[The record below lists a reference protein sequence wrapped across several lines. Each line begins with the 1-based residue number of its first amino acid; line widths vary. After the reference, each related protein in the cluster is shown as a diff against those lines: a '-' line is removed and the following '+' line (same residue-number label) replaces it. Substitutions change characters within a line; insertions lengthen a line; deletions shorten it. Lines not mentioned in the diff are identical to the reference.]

1 MGEKYLL
8 IHIPVIHKGYVDFLT
23 ANANRISG
31 VYILAEDLLEQL
43 GESKPDIASLRP
55 GTVKN
60 LLTSMGFQDV
70 SMLSKQNIEE
80 VKGKELIL
88 IQDEISRNLYEQYFK
103 GQAIEWGSVF
113 LRWDQDSVHAE
124 TSIDN
129 ISVSKDPFDEEMIQ
143 EAYREAKKSSD
154 WWRHVGGV
162 LVKDKK
168 IIVRAYNQGVP
179 DDHAPYQVGA
189 VRDLFKAGEKPEFA
203 NYIHAEQKI
212 IAEAAKSG
220 VSTDKASLYLT
231 HFPCPVCAKL
241 LAQSGIKNLYFS
253 EGSSVLDGK
262 QILESSDVYIRRVLV
277 ENLQEN

>member
-1 MGEKYLL
+1 MGKKYLL

-23 ANANRISG
+23 ANADRISG
-31 VYILAEDLLEQL
+31 IYILADDLLEEL
-43 GESKPDIASLRP
+43 TESKPDIASLGS

-60 LLTSMGFQDV
+60 LLTGMGFQ
-70 SMLSKQNIEE
+70 SISILSRQNIEE
-80 VKGKELIL
+80 IKDKELIL

-103 GQAIEWGSVF
+103 GQNVEWSSVF

-124 TSIDN
+124 TLVDDV
-129 ISVSKDPFDEEMIQ
+129 SVSKDPFDEEMIR
-143 EAYREAKKSSD
+143 EAYKEAKKSSD

-162 LVKDKK
+162 LVKDKT
-168 IIVRAYNQGVP
+168 IVIRGYNQGIP
-179 DDHAPYQVGA
+179 SDHTPYQVGA

-212 IAEAAKSG
+212 ISEAAKRG
-220 VSTDKASLYLT
+220 ISTDETSLYLT

-241 LAQSGIKNLYFS
+241 VAQSGIKKLYFS

-262 QILESSDVYIRRVLV
+262 QVLKSAGV
-277 ENLQEN
+277 TLFVFPNPT